1 MVQIDKKL
9 DELGMEMKTMGY
21 KPTSD
26 VVMLNVEDEE
36 KEHTLVHHS
45 EKLAIAFCILST
57 RPGETIRVTNNLR
70 VCTECHTAIKL
81 ISTIAHR
88 EIIVRGKNRFHSLTD
103 GRCS

>member
-57 RPGETIRVTNNLR
+57 
-70 VCTECHTAIKL
+70 
-81 ISTIAHR
+81 
-88 EIIVRGKNRFHSLTD
+88 
-103 GRCS
+103 